1 MTNTQPIVAKPRAQ
15 VALLDEAKRIMDVV
29 NVMGK
34 KVGKIAVYDPD
45 KFIDLAELVAANKEA
60 PGAFGEVLMSIK
72 VTDSS
77 GRMRAV
83 VREGRVKQGIL
94 EWTKRGDLMKGWKRS
109 DMAAFFGIA
118 STDSR
123 LNGVVNAI
131 KELCREH
138 LKLAV
143 GSDKGKLCVLTQQG
157 MERRQNF
164 RGEMLVSISENGEK
178 DNQIFRA
185 QGMLSNNQ
193 AVAQMTLFAA
203 VPDDDR
209 ELS

>member
-1 MTNTQPIVAKPRAQ
+1 MTNSHQIVAKPRAQ
-15 VALLDEAKRIMDVV
+15 VALLEEAQRIMDVV
-29 NVMGK
+29 DVMGK
-34 KVGKIAVYDPD
+34 KIGKLAVYDPN
-45 KFIDLAELVAANKEA
+45 KFIDIAELVAANKQS

-118 STDSR
+118 PTDTR
-123 LNGVVNAI
+123 LNSVINAI
-131 KELCREH
+131 RELCREH
-138 LKLAV
+138 LHLAV
-143 GSDKGKLCVLTQQG
+143 GSDKGRLCVLTQQG

-164 RGEMLVSISENGEK
+164 RGEMLVAIAENGEK
-178 DNQIFRA
+178 DNQVFRS
-185 QGMLSNNQ
+185 QGMLSESE
-193 AVAQMTLFAA
+193 AAAQLTLFAA
-203 VPDDDR
+203 IPDDDR